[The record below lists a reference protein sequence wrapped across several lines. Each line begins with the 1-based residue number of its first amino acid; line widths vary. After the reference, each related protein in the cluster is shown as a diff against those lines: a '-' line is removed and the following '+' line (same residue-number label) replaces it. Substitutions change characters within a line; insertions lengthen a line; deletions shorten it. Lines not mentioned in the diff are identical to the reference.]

1 VSAVPIF
8 ELGFSDAAL
17 AILLINFVGIGPV
30 CIFAALG
37 PKFGL
42 RQIVLSRFYFGYYLV
57 KLGRFQAHLAPQGP
71 VGGGK

>member
-1 VSAVPIF
+1 MQPSR
-8 ELGFSDAAL
+8 SCSST
-17 AILLINFVGIGPV
+17 FVGIGPV

-42 RQIVLSRFYFGYYLV
+42 RQIVLSRFYFGYYPV
-57 KLGRFQAHLAPQGP
+57 KLGRFQAHLTAQGL